1 MGRASGREYHWL
13 TSDHSPCTED
23 LKQGNI
29 WEAWGGISGAQN
41 NVDLMFD
48 LAVKQRGL
56 DVHKFVNLIATN
68 PAERFNIPNKG
79 EIAVSKDADIILV
92 DPNQSYTVK
101 REDLYYKNKHSAYE
115 GRKIDCRVTKTIVR
129 GNVVF
134 DLEQGIVGEP
144 VGKLISAN

>member
-1 MGRASGREYHWL
+1 MQLIQLNVL
-13 TSDHSPCTED
+13 TFPH
-23 LKQGNI
+23 
-29 WEAWGGISGAQN
+29 
-41 NVDLMFD
+41 
-48 LAVKQRGL
+48 
-56 DVHKFVNLIATN
+56 
-68 PAERFNIPNKG
+68 KG

-134 DLEQGIVGEP
+134 DLEKGIVGEP
-144 VGKLISAN
+144 VGKLIIC

>member
-1 MGRASGREYHWL
+1 
-13 TSDHSPCTED
+13 
-23 LKQGNI
+23 
-29 WEAWGGISGAQN
+29 
-41 NVDLMFD
+41 MFD

-56 DVHKFVNLIATN
+56 AVEKFVDLIASN
-68 PAERFNIPNKG
+68 PAERFNLPNKG

-92 DPNQSYTVK
+92 DPNQSYVVK

-134 DLEQGIVGEP
+134 DLRKRNRWRTNWKINICLLKWTIQSLP
-144 VGKLISAN
+144 VVKTGNGKGKYIIWRNER